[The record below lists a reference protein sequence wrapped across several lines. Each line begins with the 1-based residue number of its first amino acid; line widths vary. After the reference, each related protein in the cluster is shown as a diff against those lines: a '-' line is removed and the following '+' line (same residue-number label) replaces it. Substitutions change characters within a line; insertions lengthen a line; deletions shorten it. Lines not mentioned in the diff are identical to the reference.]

1 MIQYKGEIMRV
12 TLKECEKAVQILNC
26 EVGADVY
33 SFTQSQ
39 HYYVLSRTVD
49 NKPQHLGIFETK
61 RDFKEAVVLSYRLL
75 RDAGALKR

>member
-1 MIQYKGEIMRV
+1 MRV
-12 TLKECEKAVQILNC
+12 TIKECEKAVQILNC

-49 NKPQHLGIFETK
+49 NKPQHLGMFETK
-61 RDFKEAVVLSYRLL
+61 RDFKAAVVLSYRLL
-75 RDAGALKR
+75 RDTGALKR

>member
-1 MIQYKGEIMRV
+1 MRV

-26 EVGADVY
+26 EVGADIY

-49 NKPQHLGIFETK
+49 NKPQHLGMFETK
-61 RDFKEAVVLSYRLL
+61 RDFKAAVVLSYRLL
-75 RDAGALKR
+75 RDAGALK

>member
-1 MIQYKGEIMRV
+1 MRV

-39 HYYVLSRTVD
+39 HYYMLTRTVD
-49 NKPQHLGIFETK
+49 NKSKYLGAFETK

-75 RDAGALKR
+75 RDAGGLKR